1 MNKVKKHEV
10 VEQLTAEFTKDSSIF
25 VCDYKGSKTK
35 DLETLR
41 NAVRD
46 AEGKV
51 QVVKNNLAK
60 IALANNGIE
69 ANYEENNIFIWGD
82 DQITLAKLVV
92 KYADAHKDAFKV
104 KSAVIEGE
112 VKDADYVIEVSK
124 LPTKDELLGM
134 VAYMM
139 KAPLSKMAFGLQNL
153 IEKKQNNEE
162 E

>member
-1 MNKVKKHEV
+1 LKKAKKYEV
-10 VEQLTAEFTKDSSIF
+10 VEQLTAEFTKDVSIY
-25 VCDYKGSKTK
+25 VCDYKGSTHK

-41 NAVRD
+41 NAVRE

-51 QVVKNNLAK
+51 QVVKNNLAR
-60 IALANNGIE
+60 IALANNGVE
-69 ANYEENNIFIWGD
+69 ASYENNNIFIWGE

-92 KYADAHKDAFKV
+92 KHAEAHKDAFKV
-104 KSAVIEGE
+104 NSAVIEGE

-139 KAPLSKMAFGLQNL
+139 KAPLTKFAYGLQNL
-153 IEKKQNNEE
+153 IEKKSEE
-162 E
+162 D

>member
-1 MNKVKKHEV
+1 MNKVKKQQV
-10 VEQLTAEFTKDSSIF
+10 VEQLTKEFTKEANIF

-35 DLETLR
+35 NLETLR
-41 NAVRD
+41 DAVREAD
-46 AEGKV
+46 GQV
-51 QVVKNNLAK
+51 QVIKNNLAK

-69 ANYEENNIFIWGD
+69 ASYEENNIFIWGE

-92 KYADAHKDAFKV
+92 KYAEAHKEEFAV

-112 VKDADYVIEVSK
+112 VKDTEYVNEVSK

-139 KAPLSKMAFGLQNL
+139 KAPLTKFAYGLQNL
-153 IEKKQNNEE
+153 IEKKSEE
-162 E
+162 G